1 MDDNTVRYQKA
12 IPILTRD
19 NQDAWFR
26 QVKLRLEAKDIFYVV
41 GFDIVDV
48 VGVRPTEGGQI
59 MVQAPYGIQFQGLVN
74 LDDRPGLRRIDPELL
89 SLLDSHEETTFLE
102 FINQALE
109 LYPVWDLDHD
119 MSSLCRTHSHDVH
132 NFEFDNVENVLRLEA
147 KFDLTKPCILVVPG
161 QDWNPFWYRTVLSSM
176 LL

>member
-26 QVKLRLEAKDIFYVV
+26 QIKLRLEAKNIFYVV
-41 GFDIVDV
+41 EHNIVDV
-48 VGVRPTEGGQI
+48 VG
-59 MVQAPYGIQFQGLVN
+59 APYGIQFQGLVN
-74 LDDRPGLRRIDPELL
+74 ELKEL

-109 LYPVWDLDHD
+109 LYLVW
-119 MSSLCRTHSHDVH
+119 SGGEV
-132 NFEFDNVENVLRLEA
+132 
-147 KFDLTKPCILVVPG
+147 
-161 QDWNPFWYRTVLSSM
+161 
-176 LL
+176 